1 MGSDLG
7 SELVITR
14 TSKCF
19 EFVVVSSSSSVGGG
33 GGGSSGSIGGSS
45 SSVGCGGSS
54 SAGLLSLGRILRAE
68 VGKVWKKAIMVC
80 FVIFIWRD

>member
-7 SELVITR
+7 SQFVITR

-19 EFVVVSSSSSVGGG
+19 EFVVVSSSSSSNSSVGCG
-33 GGGSSGSIGGSS
+33 GGGSIS
-45 SSVGCGGSS
+45 GGSS